1 VNLKKTERNFIGAL
15 LFTNLFLC
23 YTSAHQI
30 PRTDTG
36 EINRSA
42 TAVRQFKKTT
52 GFPKGRPGYEI
63 DHITPLYKGGCDSQ
77 ENMQWL
83 TIEDHRKKTGRE
95 Q

>member
-1 VNLKKTERNFIGAL
+1 
-15 LFTNLFLC
+15 
-23 YTSAHQI
+23 
-30 PRTDTG
+30 
-36 EINRSA
+36 
-42 TAVRQFKKTT
+42 VRQYKKTT

-63 DHITPLYKGGCDSQ
+63 DHITPLHKGGCDSQ